1 MEPLLGGLLAASSGH
16 EETDR
21 SSGGHEEPDR
31 SSGGLQETERSSG
44 GHASDQR
51 RDLFRGLTA
60 APLLQ
65 AFSDPASQAG
75 STDRTAQSGVVVAVS
90 ATEPVTVDPTV
101 SDRPSV
107 VEVPVID
114 GEEEEEYVEEM
125 GEYGLKKVEEKDS
138 KVEEEDV
145 TEETISQTDAV
156 PSSR

>member
-1 MEPLLGGLLAASSGH
+1 M
-16 EETDR
+16 
-21 SSGGHEEPDR
+21 
-31 SSGGLQETERSSG
+31 
-44 GHASDQR
+44 
-51 RDLFRGLTA
+51 
-60 APLLQ
+60 
-65 AFSDPASQAG
+65 
-75 STDRTAQSGVVVAVS
+75 
-90 ATEPVTVDPTV
+90 TVDPTV